1 MGNAEHKTSITPPYS
16 KKHVW
21 VRIHNDTVVVGV
33 TDYLQKQLGTIIN
46 VEFSSDEFVEK
57 GCPIAW
63 LESIKAV
70 VAVPSPIDCEMV
82 EVNSRLIREPWLVNT
97 SPYDEGWIALL
108 RALNVGVL
116 RELKKTKAYHDL
128 I

>member
-1 MGNAEHKTSITPPYS
+1 
-16 KKHVW
+16 
-21 VRIHNDTVVVGV
+21 
-33 TDYLQKQLGTIIN
+33 
-46 VEFSSDEFVEK
+46 
-57 GCPIAW
+57 
-63 LESIKAV
+63 
-70 VAVPSPIDCEMV
+70 MV
-82 EVNSRLIREPWLVNT
+82 EVNSRLIREPWLVDT

>member
-1 MGNAEHKTSITPPYS
+1 MGNAEHRTSITPLYS

-33 TDYLQKQLGTIIN
+33 TDCLQKQLGTIIN

-57 GCPIAW
+57 GRPIAW

-70 VAVPSPIDCEMV
+70 VAVPSPIDCEIV
-82 EVNSRLIREPWLVNT
+82 EVNSRLIREPWLVNA

-108 RALNVGVL
+108 RALNVSGL
-116 RELKKTKAYHDL
+116 RELKNDEGL
-128 I
+128 L